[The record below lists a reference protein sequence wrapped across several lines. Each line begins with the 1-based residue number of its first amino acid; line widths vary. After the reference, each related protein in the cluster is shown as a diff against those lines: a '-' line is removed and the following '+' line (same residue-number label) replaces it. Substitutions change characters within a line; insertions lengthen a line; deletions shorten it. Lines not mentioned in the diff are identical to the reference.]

1 MTVAI
6 TASAG
11 DIIRQDTTGAYGI
24 VETGVSGS
32 TSVNLIGVEGTFNTS
47 ANLRREGQSGA
58 IANLASVPNTVSVIY
73 TNKPHW
79 TSTLDG
85 GTF

>member
-1 MTVAI
+1 MLMVLSKVGGTV
-6 TASAG
+6 
-11 DIIRQDTTGAYGI
+11 
-24 VETGVSGS
+24 S
-32 TSVNLIGVEGTFNTS
+32 TLELIGVEGTFTNTY
-47 ANLRREGQSGA
+47 NLRREGNNGSIQ
-58 IANLASVPNTVSVIY
+58 NLAIIPTTVTTIY

>member
-1 MTVAI
+1 MNVAI